1 MLFAQRIWNWC
12 RRFRHRCGYGVH
24 SPSDFFLITSVMYEK
39 LPYYAYDR
47 LKMSSSTKALPHY
60 REKVNKLLFRLV
72 NYFRPTTLI
81 EVGNG
86 NGDAIRYMKEACSP
100 MTSVSLR
107 GQDKEETLRLLKG
120 ALMRQ
125 GKIDFLHIAFTPYY
139 KEVFEEA
146 CPYLH
151 AESCVIIGNIY
162 ASPEKEM
169 WWKRLTADDE
179 RVRIS
184 FDLYDIGLLRFEEK
198 RFKQN
203 YIVNFF

>member
-1 MLFAQRIWNWC
+1 MLLARRIWNWC
-12 RRFRHRCGYGVH
+12 RRFRHRRGYGVH
-24 SPSDFFLITSVMYEK
+24 SPSDFFLITSVMYES

-72 NYFRPTTLI
+72 NYFRPVSLI
-81 EVGNG
+81 EVGEG
-86 NGDAIRYMKEACSP
+86 NGDALRYMKEARTS
-100 MTSVSLR
+100 MTSVGLD
-107 GQDKEETLRLLKG
+107 GLEKEDTLRRLKDT
-120 ALMRQ
+120 LEKQ
-125 GKIDFLHIAFTPYY
+125 EKLDFLHIGFTPFY

-146 CPYLH
+146 FPYLH
-151 AESCVIIGNIY
+151 GESCVVVGDIY
-162 ASPEKEM
+162 ASPEREL
-169 WWKRLTADDE
+169 WWKQLTDDE

-184 FDLYDIGLLRFEEK
+184 FDLYDVGLLLFEKK